1 MLDSLLS
8 PLVPESQYAFV
19 IQKHWE
25 GPGHCGGRSKN
36 CLRWIRKSHMRE
48 MKHMEKHLTFH
59 IQTKC
64 ILGNPHILILHK
76 GVEVLGV
83 AEAWVPGGDQ
93 GQLRKAGELD

>member
-1 MLDSLLS
+1 
-8 PLVPESQYAFV
+8 
-19 IQKHWE
+19 
-25 GPGHCGGRSKN
+25 
-36 CLRWIRKSHMRE
+36 
-48 MKHMEKHLTFH
+48 MEKHLTFH

-93 GQLRKAGELD
+93 GQLGEAGKLDALKFNSNWVFITNSVARES

>member
-1 MLDSLLS
+1 
-8 PLVPESQYAFV
+8 
-19 IQKHWE
+19 
-25 GPGHCGGRSKN
+25 
-36 CLRWIRKSHMRE
+36 
-48 MKHMEKHLTFH
+48 MEKHLTFH

-93 GQLRKAGELD
+93 GQLGEAGDLDL